1 MKKKRLISLIAA
13 FSLVFTGV
21 TAYVPS
27 GVYAEENVQM
37 ENLVQ
42 GKAAIASSTAN
53 GYGPEYAVDGVT
65 SETVQW
71 NSADMKN
78 WGAASGNSKDSEE
91 QTAQWIQID
100 RGENAEEEDISS
112 IKLWYN
118 VKVWPMEYEIYTAD
132 ESTLTEGSTDV
143 DLNNWTSLVSVSR
156 PSANGQVANGE
167 GQNIADTSANTDTI
181 TAASSP
187 ALASDKKLKR
197 YVLMYIR
204 KVNAQAVG
212 NNVNLREIQIFSQN
226 ESADV
231 NGTLA
236 GITADSLKV
245 QDGQITVD
253 TGTARG
259 VNAYVRGSS
268 LENVVSNDGQ
278 ISDYNI
284 GDRNVTL
291 LVRVENKKNPD
302 EYAEKNKVLSVSHNF
317 EQDILAC
324 ARDINKR
331 YHSGERSTREREE
344 IALTLYDHL
353 KKVHGLNKRDRLLL
367 QIAAI
372 LNECGRYISLTNV
385 GESSYNIVMATEMIG
400 LSHLEREIVAN
411 IVKYSTETF
420 EYYETVGR
428 VTTLDKESFLK
439 IAKLTAIIRLADG
452 LDISHREKCDNVK
465 TTLKEDSIIITVESN
480 ADMTLELSMFARNAE
495 LFEEVYNI
503 KPIVKQKKSNI

>member
-1 MKKKRLISLIAA
+1 MAYKTFAAIDVGSYELTMKIFEISSKNGIKEIDCIRHRIELGTDSYLTGKISSERMDELCRLLREFIQIMNSYKVDAYRAYGTSAIRETKNTLILLDQIRTRTGIELEVLSNSEQRFLDYKSVASKGQDFQNIIEKGTAFIDIGGGSIQLSLFDKDSLVTTQNIRPGVLRMREELSKVSYKTYQLEEIVEEMVIDRLQSFKQMFVGDRTIENIILVDDYVSLILQKGILKSGKEGHVLLYLSAIMIKHMMKVLGA
-13 FSLVFTGV
+13 KTLWAPGVSLCDGI
-21 TAYVPS
+21 AY
-27 GVYAEENVQM
+27 
-37 ENLVQ
+37 
-42 GKAAIASSTAN
+42 
-53 GYGPEYAVDGVT
+53 
-65 SETVQW
+65 
-71 NSADMKN
+71 
-78 WGAASGNSKDSEE
+78 
-91 QTAQWIQID
+91 
-100 RGENAEEEDISS
+100 
-112 IKLWYN
+112 
-118 VKVWPMEYEIYTAD
+118 
-132 ESTLTEGSTDV
+132 
-143 DLNNWTSLVSVSR
+143 
-156 PSANGQVANGE
+156 
-167 GQNIADTSANTDTI
+167 
-181 TAASSP
+181 
-187 ALASDKKLKR
+187 
-197 YVLMYIR
+197 
-204 KVNAQAVG
+204 
-212 NNVNLREIQIFSQN
+212 
-226 ESADV
+226 
-231 NGTLA
+231 
-236 GITADSLKV
+236 
-245 QDGQITVD
+245 
-253 TGTARG
+253 
-259 VNAYVRGSS
+259 
-268 LENVVSNDGQ
+268 
-278 ISDYNI
+278 
-284 GDRNVTL
+284 
-291 LVRVENKKNPD
+291 

-411 IVKYSTETF
+411 IVKYSTEPF